1 MHIFFADNITS
12 GFHQLDPEESRHCAR
27 VLRLR
32 EGSRIFLT
40 DGKGCLYTCII
51 HDITDKTCKVE
62 ITNKQE
68 NYGKR
73 DYRIHIAIAPTKNSD
88 RFEWF
93 AEKAVEMGIDEI
105 TPLICEHSERIVFK
119 PERIRKI
126 MVAAMKQSLQAYL
139 PVIHP
144 AIKAK
149 EFIQK
154 DHAYQK
160 FIAYL
165 DEGNNNSLKETYVKG
180 DDALILIGPEGDF
193 SEDEIILAK
202 KHNFASINLG
212 KTRLRTETAAMAAC
226 HTINLL
232 NE

>member
-1 MHIFFADNITS
+1 
-12 GFHQLDPEESRHCAR
+12 
-27 VLRLR
+27 
-32 EGSRIFLT
+32 
-40 DGKGCLYTCII
+40 
-51 HDITDKTCKVE
+51 
-62 ITNKQE
+62 
-68 NYGKR
+68 
-73 DYRIHIAIAPTKNSD
+73 
-88 RFEWF
+88 
-93 AEKAVEMGIDEI
+93 MGIDEI
-105 TPLICEHSERIVFK
+105 TPLICEHSERIIFK

-126 MVAAMKQSLQAYL
+126 MVSAMKQSLQAYL

-154 DHAYQK
+154 NHSYQK

-165 DEGNNNSLKETYVKG
+165 DEGNNRSLKENYVKG

>member
-1 MHIFFADNITS
+1 VHLFFADNITS

-40 DGKGCLYTCII
+40 DGRGCLYTCII
-51 HDITDKTCKVE
+51 QGITDKTCKVE

-105 TPLICEHSERIVFK
+105 TPLICEHSERIAFK
-119 PERIRKI
+119 PERIQKI
-126 MVAAMKQSLQAYL
+126 MVSAMKQSLQAYL

-144 AIKAK
+144 AMKAK

-165 DEGNNNSLKETYVKG
+165 DEGNNRSLTETYVKG

-193 SEDEIILAK
+193 SGDEIILAK
-202 KHNFASINLG
+202 KYNFASINLG